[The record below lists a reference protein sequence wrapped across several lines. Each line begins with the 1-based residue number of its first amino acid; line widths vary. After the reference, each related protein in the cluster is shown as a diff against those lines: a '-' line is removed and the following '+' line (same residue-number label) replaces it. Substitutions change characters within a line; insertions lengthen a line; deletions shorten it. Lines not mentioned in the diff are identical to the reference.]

1 MKEIVVSCRGTSV
14 KQHQDEVEFALK
26 ELKKQMKKNGIL
38 NDLRRRE
45 HYLSPSKAKR
55 RKRNESIKQRKRD
68 QRKNEWF
75 EKNRANG
82 AVGDI

>member
-1 MKEIVVSCRGTSV
+1 MKDIQVLCRATNQKG
-14 KQHQDEVEFALK
+14 HIDEVENALK
-26 ELKKQMKKNGIL
+26 ELKKQMKKSGIL
-38 NDLRRRE
+38 QELRRRE